1 MVWAHRSARACA
13 APGRVACDG
22 LSGAAAPR
30 GLGRAQAWGRPTR
43 PCCVALHPKWAHQA
57 NSNCVR
63 ALAACPEP
71 RTDAHTRCLLV
82 RSPTPAP
89 CPPPPLGASVC
100 ACRLASPRPNVQQL
114 SMRRPTPSQ
123 RPACDVHHTPSD
135 VQCASPTVWLP
146 TTVRGLA
153 CAGSSQQ
160 APCCCL
166 LTTEPGPG
174 GASCMRA
181 AGPAGTGPAGMI
193 AAVPAGAAHGL
204 SAWQQRPLGLLLRM
218 RGCVSAATT
227 TLQAAWL
234 HTAG

>member
-1 MVWAHRSARACA
+1 MTDCPVQRRPGASVGRKPGAGRHARAASPCTPNGPIRPTQTACVPWPPAQSPGRTHTRAACWCA
-13 APGRVACDG
+13 ARR
-22 LSGAAAPR
+22 PR
-30 GLGRAQAWGRPTR
+30 HA
-43 PCCVALHPKWAHQA
+43 
-57 NSNCVR
+57 
-63 ALAACPEP
+63 
-71 RTDAHTRCLLV
+71 
-82 RSPTPAP
+82 
-89 CPPPPLGASVC
+89 PPPPLGASVC
-100 ACRLASPRPNVQQL
+100 ACRLARASPRPNVQQL

-204 SAWQQRPLGLLLRM
+204 SAWQQRPLGL
-218 RGCVSAATT
+218 
-227 TLQAAWL
+227 
-234 HTAG
+234 